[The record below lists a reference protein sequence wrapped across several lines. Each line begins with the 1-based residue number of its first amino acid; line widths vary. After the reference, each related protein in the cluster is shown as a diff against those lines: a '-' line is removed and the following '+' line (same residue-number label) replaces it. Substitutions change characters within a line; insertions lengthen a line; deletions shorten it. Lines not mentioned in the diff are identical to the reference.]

1 MATTATARPQ
11 RDPARRAAIL
21 RAAAS
26 VFADSGYAATSMED
40 VAAASGVTKLIVYR
54 HFESKEALYR
64 SVLERVFDRQVELFV
79 ENVAAGL
86 QAGGTTR
93 ALLLVGRESPDG
105 FRLLW
110 RHAAREPQFAEY
122 VHNFRDAAVDAA
134 RAVVE
139 PYLAAALRRVG
150 RADPLRPPR
159 RRGPQLARPRRTRPR
174 TSRSSRSKPRRC
186 APLSPP
192 GRRRSHVGRERGTRQ
207 FPKAGVVV
215 RRRGARVARD
225 STSASC
231 SAVSTARSDAIA
243 TSSCSRSGSRVVSL
257 CSHRPGFIN
266 TRTHPRCM
274 FFAASRITS

>member
-1 MATTATARPQ
+1 MATPASGATPGGATRATPASGATTATTRPQ

-21 RAAAS
+21 RAAAG

-54 HFESKEALYR
+54 HFDSKEALYR

-110 RHAAREPQFAEY
+110 RHAAREPQFAGY
-122 VHNFRDAAVDAA
+122 VHNFRDAAVDAS

-139 PYLAAALRRVG
+139 PYLARPYVEWAAQTLFDHLVDAVLNWLDHGDPSRDESFIALEAASLRATV
-150 RADPLRPPR
+150 AAWT
-159 RRGPQLARPRRTRPR
+159 QAYPR
-174 TSRSSRSKPRRC
+174 TP
-186 APLSPP
+186 
-192 GRRRSHVGRERGTRQ
+192 
-207 FPKAGVVV
+207 
-215 RRRGARVARD
+215 
-225 STSASC
+225 
-231 SAVSTARSDAIA
+231 
-243 TSSCSRSGSRVVSL
+243 
-257 CSHRPGFIN
+257 
-266 TRTHPRCM
+266 
-274 FFAASRITS
+274 